1 MAKVQVRDRSI
12 WTKHIHGDAELARRL
27 EELEAGTT
35 IELRVAGSRGWWEK
49 MRCGAAGSQTP
60 GFKPLGEAKEQW
72 GELFRQHRGELVELT
87 FERPSGSPSP
97 NSPPPA
103 PSWATATDTERE
115 AAWAA
120 FKALTRAGWRSEID
134 STERAELHER

>member
-27 EELEAGTT
+27 EAMEAGTT
-35 IELRVAGSRGWWEK
+35 IELRIAGSRGWWEK
-49 MRCGAAGSQTP
+49 MRSGAAGSQTP

-72 GELFRQHRGELVELT
+72 GELFRARRGELVELS
-87 FERPSGSPSP
+87 FEGPS
-97 NSPPPA
+97 SPPSA
-103 PSWATATDTERE
+103 PSWAKATDIERE

-120 FKALTRAGWRSEID
+120 FKALTRAGWRSESE
-134 STERAELHER
+134 STDRAELHER